1 MTGHHL
7 TDEQFAGLLTGDCDA
22 GGHLLG
28 CAQCRY
34 ELRTV
39 QDSLGEFASLS
50 LEWAE
55 ERASKS
61 ISTRSVLLRGWQ
73 SASAWTAAAAAALTV
88 AVLFTG
94 QYQRRTQ
101 TPQATSVGAGQ
112 AADSDSEVAD
122 DNRLMMAIDKEMRWQ
137 PQTLISANE
146 LATPGRRSR
155 ETPSPRLTN

>member
-7 TDEQFAGLLTGDCDA
+7 TNEQFTGLLSGDCETSD
-22 GGHLLG
+22 HLLE
-28 CAQCRY
+28 CAQCRH
-34 ELRTV
+34 EFQAVRA
-39 QDSLGEFASLS
+39 SLKDFASLS

-55 ERASKS
+55 QRASTS

-73 SASAWTAAAAAALTV
+73 SASAWMAAAAAVLTA
-88 AVLFTG
+88 AVLFAG
-94 QYQRRTQ
+94 QHQRN
-101 TPQATSVGAGQ
+101 PQAISVAPTQ

>member
-7 TDEQFAGLLTGDCDA
+7 TEEQFAGLLSGACDTND
-22 GGHLLG
+22 HLLE
-28 CAQCRY
+28 CAQCRH

-39 QDSLGEFASLS
+39 QASLEDFASLS

-73 SASAWTAAAAAALTV
+73 SASAWTAAAAAVLTA
-88 AVLFTG
+88 AVLFAG
-94 QYQRRTQ
+94 QHQRNPRAFSVV
-101 TPQATSVGAGQ
+101 ATQ

-137 PQTLISANE
+137 PQTLISVDE
-146 LATPGRRSR
+146 LAAPGRRSR